1 MNESARSTAKRRPDL
16 DTVYTINE
24 DGSRNFIHT
33 ADVSGRWQRRK
44 TIVYTLLIL
53 IYLSLPWIRIHG
65 GPAIHLDLPGRTAH
79 LFGIAFTNQDF
90 YLVFFLV
97 TGLGFSLFVITS
109 LLGRI
114 WCGYA
119 CPQTVF
125 LEGVFRRIERLLE
138 GSRERRLR
146 RNSGPWT
153 LDRAWRKLVKHG
165 LYLLLAAVIAHA
177 FLAYFIP
184 PERLFGYLRSGPSGH
199 WVPFGWTLF
208 WTAVLYF
215 DYSWFREQTCLII
228 CPYGRLQ
235 SALIDADTVII
246 GYDEKR
252 GEPRSKKTGEGG
264 DCVDC
269 FRCVSVCP
277 TGIDIR
283 RGLQMECIG
292 CANCIDACDAV
303 MEKLDRPKGLV
314 RYDSHRGF
322 TEGVR
327 RSLVRPRVFLYGTL
341 ALVGLT
347 VFASVALRRT
357 SFDVRVLRP
366 QGLPYSLVDGKVRNL
381 YTVRIQNKTDAAETY
396 FVEPE
401 AGAV

>member
-1 MNESARSTAKRRPDL
+1 M
-16 DTVYTINE
+16 
-24 DGSRNFIHT
+24 
-33 ADVSGRWQRRK
+33 
-44 TIVYTLLIL
+44 
-53 IYLSLPWIRIHG
+53 
-65 GPAIHLDLPGRTAH
+65 
-79 LFGIAFTNQDF
+79 
-90 YLVFFLV
+90 
-97 TGLGFSLFVITS
+97 
-109 LLGRI
+109 
-114 WCGYA
+114 
-119 CPQTVF
+119 
-125 LEGVFRRIERLLE
+125 
-138 GSRERRLR
+138 
-146 RNSGPWT
+146 
-153 LDRAWRKLVKHG
+153 
-165 LYLLLAAVIAHA
+165 
-177 FLAYFIP
+177 
-184 PERLFGYLRSGPSGH
+184 
-199 WVPFGWTLF
+199 
-208 WTAVLYF
+208 LYF

-252 GEPRSKKTGEGG
+252 GEPRSKKTSEGG

-303 MEKLDRPKGLV
+303 MEKLDRPKGLI

-401 AGAV
+401 AGAVKPATQFIVAQPRVRVEGLSDVEVPVFAELPQTDYEQPFAFQVVVRDSTSGKERATEVRFRGP